1 MKRIWIP
8 IAVTML
14 ITCGLV
20 TLGAEG
26 SRESGRPVTLTV
38 AASQNWVKDI
48 DREIA
53 ADFKAETGITIDYQ
67 VNPDD
72 QYLQILKTKLNTG
85 EAPDVFMWAAG
96 LEMLQLPLDKL
107 LDLSNEPWA
116 AREKEWAKATT
127 TFDGKL
133 LALNTWSIDGW
144 GFVYNDKIFDKYG
157 LKAPKSYTELLEV
170 CRVLDANGIVPIY
183 EIPIDLWHTQLFLNE
198 IAAQAHER
206 DPDLY
211 DNLNTN
217 KMKFA
222 DVEEFVLCLEQLKE
236 LADKGYFGETFMS
249 DTWTRA
255 TEALGTGKYAM
266 FLGYTSWQMEVL
278 RDYPDSVAENYRM
291 FPSPIGAKGNTTVFG
306 TSAGGVVQVAIKDGE
321 NVDAVRQ
328 WFNYKTRPDVL
339 NKYYAMRDDLGNP
352 SFPEVQKEPTVGL
365 ASMTE
370 AVNGNFKPDGATGI
384 LFWDMMGNGAEI
396 QSLLVGAITPRQVLA
411 NIDANRAK
419 TAKAA
424 GIAGF

>member
-1 MKRIWIP
+1 MKRTAIVLF
-8 IAVTML
+8 ASL
-14 ITCGLV
+14 FLFSGLV
-20 TLGAEG
+20 ALVAEG
-26 SRESGRPVTLTV
+26 GSESTRPVTITV

-53 ADFKAETGITIDYQ
+53 EDFKAETGITIDYQ

-72 QYLQILKTKLNTG
+72 QYLQILQTKLNTG
-85 EAPDVFMWAAG
+85 EAPDVFMWSAG
-96 LEMLQLPLDKL
+96 LEMLKLPLDKL
-107 LDLSNEPWA
+107 LDLSDEPWA

-144 GFVYNDKIFDKYG
+144 GFVYNDVIFDTYD
-157 LKAPKSYTELLEV
+157 LEPPTSYAELLQVCEV
-170 CRVLDANGIVPIY
+170 LAANGITPIY
-183 EIPIDLWHTQLFLNE
+183 EIPIDLWHTQLIVTE
-198 IAAQAHER
+198 IAAQARER

-211 DNLNTN
+211 DKLNTN
-217 KMKFA
+217 QMKFA
-222 DVEEFVLCLEQLKE
+222 DVEEFRLALEQIKE
-236 LADKGYFGETFMS
+236 LADKGYFGETYMS

-278 RDYPDSVAENYRM
+278 RDYPDSGAENFKM
-291 FPSPIGAKGNTTVFG
+291 FPSPIGAIGKTTVFG
-306 TSAGGVVQVAIKDGE
+306 TSAGGVVQMALKDGD

-328 WFNYKTRPDVL
+328 WFAYKASPEVL

-352 SFPEVQKEPTVGL
+352 SFPEVEKAPTAGL

-370 AVNGNFKPDGATGI
+370 MVDGNFQPDGATGI

-396 QSLLVGAITPRQVLA
+396 QSLLIGASTPEEVLA

-424 GIAGF
+424 GVEGF